1 MIRISG
7 FAGFVP
13 AEIVLERLGAWWL
26 GLTASVLAGKTA
38 TGHPQVRGNAP
49 KIETMIGCTSP
60 PLPGRVQ
67 CQTAHPIL

>member
-1 MIRISG
+1 MR
-7 FAGFVP
+7 FVYL
-13 AEIVLERLGAWWL
+13 AVTTILEHLGTWWL

-67 CQTAHPIL
+67 YQTAHPNL